1 MEKLNPNTN
10 KLQVL
15 ILAAGFGRRM
25 GVFSRMINKALVPY
39 NNRALISHIFDNFD
53 IYSTKFIIA
62 CGHNGNQIKDYVKL
76 VHPDKDI
83 EFIDVPDYEE
93 ENTGPATTLR
103 YCASQFNGP
112 FMWVSCDTLFKFNYH
127 DKLTHNW
134 IAVSEIEAADASD
147 YSWIDRYN
155 NDLIK
160 FHNKETSAES
170 VDAFIGL
177 MYVHDRSYID
187 NLNVLD
193 SKEIYEGFS
202 FLNDTQ
208 VYTVRE
214 WKDFGTYDKWKVH
227 NSEFVDVSFP
237 KPNEIF
243 YDDNYTIVKF
253 SNDSVLTKKKME
265 RAVQNINALPSR
277 VRVSGNFLA
286 YEKEGGVTLYNAL
299 TPDRMY
305 GFLDWATQTLWKP
318 CEKLS
323 FETAYAFY
331 HDKTFE
337 RLNLF
342 RTKYPTWDEP
352 SVINGVAVKSID
364 EYLLRVDF
372 NRLSLDVRSGFIH
385 GDMQPENIIYN
396 YIDKRFVA
404 IDWRPDFGGQVSSGD
419 IYYDLAKLIGGL
431 YLDYERVKSEE
442 FTYSENKSSVEL
454 YLPSVSNLKEYIEI
468 VKTFCQRKGFD
479 WNKINILVAL
489 IYLNMSPLHE
499 APFDKY
505 LIALSQYFFK
515 MVF

>member
-1 MEKLNPNTN
+1 MEKLIQNTN

-39 NNRALISHIFDNFD
+39 NNRALISHIFDSFD
-53 IYSTKFIIA
+53 IHTTKFIVA
-62 CGHNGNQIKDYVKL
+62 CGHNGNQVKDYISL
-76 VHPDKDI
+76 VHPGKDI
-83 EFIDVPDYEE
+83 EFIDVPEFEE
-93 ENTGPATTLR
+93 GKTGPATTLR
-103 YCASQFNGP
+103 YCASKFDGP

-127 DKLTHNW
+127 DKLDHNW
-134 IAVSEIEAADASD
+134 IAVSEVNADDASD
-147 YSWIDRYN
+147 YSWVDRYKN
-155 NDLIK
+155 NLIK
-160 FHNKETSAES
+160 FHNKEKSIKP

-187 NLNVLD
+187 NLNILE
-193 SKEIYEGFS
+193 SKEIYEGFA

-208 VYTVRE
+208 VYAVGE
-214 WKDFGTYDKWKVH
+214 WKDFGTYDKWKIH
-227 NSEFVDVSFP
+227 NNEFVDVSFP

-253 SNDSVLTKKKME
+253 ANDVTLTKKKME
-265 RAVQNINALPSR
+265 RAVQNIGALPSR
-277 VRVSGNFLA
+277 VRIAGNFLA
-286 YEKEGGVTLYNAL
+286 YEKEGGVTLYNAM
-299 TPDRMY
+299 TSDRMY
-305 GFLDWATQTLWKP
+305 AFLNWTKNTLWKSA
-318 CEKLS
+318 EKINFS
-323 FETAYAFY
+323 TAYTFY
-331 HDKTFE
+331 HDKTFD

-352 SVINGVAVKSID
+352 SIVNGIAVKSID
-364 EYLLRVDF
+364 EYLSKVDF
-372 NRLSLDVRSGFIH
+372 NKIASDTRSGFIH

-404 IDWRPDFGGQVSSGD
+404 IDWRPEFGGQISTGD
-419 IYYDLAKLIGGL
+419 IYYDIAKLVGGL
-431 YLDYERVKSEE
+431 YLDYERVKAKK
-442 FTYSENKSSVEL
+442 FQYTENKGTVDL
-454 YLPSVSNLKEYIEI
+454 YLPSVSNLNEYIEI
-468 VKTFCQRKGFD
+468 VKIFCLRNGFD

-505 LIALSQYFFK
+505 LIALSQYFFN